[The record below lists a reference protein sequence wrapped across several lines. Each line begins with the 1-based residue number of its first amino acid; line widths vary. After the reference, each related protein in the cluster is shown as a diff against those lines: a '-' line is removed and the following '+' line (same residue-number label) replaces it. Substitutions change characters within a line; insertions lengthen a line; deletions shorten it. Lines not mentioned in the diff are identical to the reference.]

1 MPSLLQHGRRYVESF
16 AAFMALVGLYAF
28 ASSFFLSKHSLPLH
42 RSECDHDAPQLL
54 RAMGLSEP
62 AVRQLQHMKLIS
74 NSDDDDIHG
83 RRRNGCWMDRRADS
97 VIILLVD
104 ALRIDFVR
112 QLTKSVQSRL
122 AAVSSSSDL
131 TNGTTTVVSSSRLFR
146 FVADP
151 PTVTTQRIKALTTG
165 GLPTF
170 ADISTNFGGATV
182 EDDNWLFQLQQCPV
196 HKRGYNVPNDGAAA
210 RIGFVGDDTWIDL
223 YPHSFYDPHPYPSF
237 NTRDIHT
244 VDNGCVHHL
253 PALLD
258 NVRPHPQQN
267 LEVAIVHFLGVD
279 HVGHTYGPHNEH
291 MDAKLAQMDET
302 LDYVLTYLDNN
313 ESERSCKIVLIFGDH
328 GMTGDGNHGGGTIE
342 EVSAGLFAHA
352 TPSCG
357 GFLLRENSHNHD
369 EGEVPS
375 IHQIDLVPT
384 LSFLLGIPIPFANLG
399 RVVPSLLPMPPKQ
412 ERANQEGESA
422 ATPSASAHTAVAM
435 ALNAGQVWRYLNT
448 YRQTFGG
455 QLQGL
460 EPKLLSHLQRAV
472 TLLEDAI
479 LTLSTKEENGD
490 AAWMQASEAFKDFL
504 GRALEL
510 GQQAWTQFDIP
521 GMVAGIAILAAAIV
535 MFAVVTYGTRSTTPA
550 ATATRSSAASSNQ
563 DSHASLDL
571 AATGVETALA
581 GTFVLYHCG
590 ILTFSNS
597 YILEEQRSLQFAT
610 GALCCAV
617 ALRYSSAATPATSH
631 QSKSKA
637 LQPLIQPRWMWAML
651 IPVASR
657 LHELLVSGHGL
668 DPSIRLH
675 SAHSPAMF
683 LPCLMLLLLARWNL
697 HRRRIVV
704 SIPHWIG
711 DGVSLAALGVGWVEK
726 RSTDPSRT
734 GFAACRIALAL
745 AGVGLLYSL
754 FRVRAKAASEVRI
767 HRHTCLAVLCKLLV
781 VLVSVTGPSTAAT
794 VVLYVVQVAAL
805 VHVSPHLP
813 GIVTATLV
821 KLITRH
827 AFFATNH
834 ACFFNRLQYS
844 AAFVTTTE
852 FNFVTGGL
860 SLFLNTFGWELA
872 GMLVC
877 FALKRRPVWTCYV
890 SMQLVEALCSCISVS
905 VLRRHLMVWD
915 IYAPHFLFTSI
926 FTILTCLS
934 HVTASILSGW

>member
-1 MPSLLQHGRRYVESF
+1 MLLHQHHRRRWIESF
-16 AAFMALVGLYAF
+16 AVLMALAGLYAF
-28 ASSFFLSKHSLPLH
+28 AASFFLSKHSLPLH
-42 RSECDHDAPQLL
+42 RSECDKDAPELL
-54 RAMGLSEP
+54 RLMGLSEP
-62 AVRQLQHMKLIS
+62 AVRKLQAMKLIPT
-74 NSDDDDIHG
+74 SDDDSSSSS
-83 RRRNGCWMDRRADS
+83 RRNGCWMDRRADA

-104 ALRIDFVR
+104 ALRIDFAR
-112 QLTKSVQSRL
+112 QLTRSVQARL
-122 AAVSSSSDL
+122 AAVSSDP
-131 TNGTTTVVSSSRLFR
+131 TNSTVSSRLFR

-170 ADISTNFGGATV
+170 ADISTNFGGASV
-182 EDDNWLFQLQQCPV
+182 EDDNWLFQLQTCEV
-196 HKRGYNVPNDGAAA
+196 HKRGYNTKEGTGA

-223 YPHSFYDPHPYPSF
+223 YPHSFYEPHPYPSF

-258 NVRPHPQQN
+258 HLRPHPQQN
-267 LEVAIVHFLGVD
+267 LELAIVHFLGVD
-279 HVGHTYGPHNEH
+279 HVGHTYGPTNEH
-291 MDAKLAQMDET
+291 MDAKLSQMDET

-313 ESERSCKIVLIFGDH
+313 DPERSCKIVLIFGDH
-328 GMTGDGNHGGGTIE
+328 GMTSDGNHGGGTIE

-357 GFLLRENSHNHD
+357 GFLLRENSHNQ
-369 EGEVPS
+369 GEEDVPS

-399 RVVPSLLPMPPKQ
+399 RVVPSLLPPMPSPKQ
-412 ERANQEGESA
+412 DQADQEGESA
-422 ATPSASAHTAVAM
+422 ASPSASATTAVAL

-448 YRQTFGG
+448 YRQAFGG

-460 EPKLLSHLQRAV
+460 EIKLLSHLQRAV
-472 TLLEDAI
+472 TLLENAI
-479 LTLSTKEENGD
+479 DVSASTKEENHD
-490 AAWMQASEAFKDFL
+490 AAWKEASEAFGDFL

-521 GMVAGIAILAAAIV
+521 GMVAGILILTAAIV
-535 MFAVVTYGTRSTTPA
+535 MFAIVSYGTRSTTA
-550 ATATRSSAASSNQ
+550 AATRSSVASSNQ
-563 DSHASLDL
+563 ESNASLGV
-571 AATGVETALA
+571 ATTAVEVALA

-617 ALRYSSAATPATSH
+617 ALRFTNAPAASTKPND
-631 QSKSKA
+631 KA
-637 LQPLIQPRWMWAML
+637 RPSPPPIQPLWMWALL

-683 LPCLMLLLLARWNL
+683 LPCLVLLLLARWNL

-726 RSTDPSRT
+726 RRTDQSRT

-745 AGVGLLYSL
+745 AGIGLLYSL
-754 FRVRAKAASEVRI
+754 FRFRTKAATEVHI

-781 VLVSVTGPSTAAT
+781 VLMAVTGPSTAAT
-794 VVLYVVQVAAL
+794 MVMYIVQVAAL
-805 VHVSPHLP
+805 VQVSPHVS

-844 AAFVTTTE
+844 AAFVATTE
-852 FNFVTGGL
+852 FNFVAGGL

-877 FALKRRPVWTCYV
+877 FALQRRHVWTCYV
-890 SMQLVEALCSCISVS
+890 SMQLVEALCSCVSVS
-905 VLRRHLMVWD
+905 LLRRHLMVWD
-915 IYAPHFLFTSI
+915 IYAPHFLFSSI

-934 HVTASILSGW
+934 HVTASIISVW